1 MALAASERYM
11 DEVAATSPSR
21 AAVVLYD
28 EAIAALKAA
37 IASIGGDNVEG
48 RSAAIGTATEA
59 VTTLYLN
66 LDVKRSGEIADNLA
80 NLYGYV
86 LGRLM
91 RINLYSDPGIAEEL
105 IGLLEPLRDSWVDL
119 DGVMA
124 TANSSIGKA
133 NGNGRAKTKRS
144 SRKQAASPK

>member
-1 MALAASERYM
+1 MALAASDRYM
-11 DEVAATSPSR
+11 DEVAATSPNR

-28 EAIAALKAA
+28 EAIAALNAA

-48 RSAAIGTATEA
+48 RSAAIGAATEA

-80 NLYGYV
+80 NLYGHV

-91 RINLYSDPGIAEEL
+91 RINLYNDPGIAEEL

-124 TANSSIGKA
+124 TANSSNGKV
-133 NGNGRAKTKRS
+133 KRS
-144 SRKQAASPK
+144 SRARAASLK

>member
-11 DEVAATSPSR
+11 DEVAATSPNR
-21 AAVVLYD
+21 AAVVLYN

-48 RSAAIGTATEA
+48 RSAAVGSATEA

-80 NLYGYV
+80 NLYGHV

-91 RINLYSDPGIAEEL
+91 RINLYNDPGIAEEL
-105 IGLLEPLRDSWVDL
+105 IGLHEPLRDSWVDL
-119 DGVMA
+119 DGMMA
-124 TANSSIGKA
+124 TANSP
-133 NGNGRAKTKRS
+133 NGEAKVKRS
-144 SRKQAASPK
+144 SRKRAASLK